1 MVAENG
7 RMGCQQEGGGE
18 LEANMSEQDCCIIPP
33 YKNGKTIDSSICGVY
48 CSAFFVL
55 RLGKSEVN
63 ITVIPVRH
71 RQLSAS
77 QHHSSFVVNPILINK
92 CC

>member
-7 RMGCQQEGGGE
+7 RMGCRQEGGGE

-33 YKNGKTIDSSICGVY
+33 YNNGKTIDSCICGAY
-48 CSAFFVL
+48 CSAFLVL

-71 RQLSAS
+71 QLSAG
-77 QHHSSFVVNPILINK
+77 QHHSSSVILILINK